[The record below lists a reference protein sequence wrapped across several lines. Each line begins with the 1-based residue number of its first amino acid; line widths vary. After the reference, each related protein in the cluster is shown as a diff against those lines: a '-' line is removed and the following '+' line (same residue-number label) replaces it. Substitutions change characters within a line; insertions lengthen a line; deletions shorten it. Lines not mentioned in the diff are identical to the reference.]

1 MSISDQAYTQGCAPS
16 VLILF
21 INMMLF
27 SSNEPEAGCKEFMF
41 EGQGSI
47 QRVFVLV
54 GLCCIPIMLLGKPL
68 YLLAASKKK
77 HAKVIINLDIIHL
90 QLSYFVIISGG
101 TTTDKGGHYYV
112 NNLN

>member
-1 MSISDQAYTQGCAPS
+1 MYYFTKKLEFDSHKKLIRLTCTILIPDEAYKQGCAPS

-27 SSNEPEAGCKEFMF
+27 GSNEPEAGCKEFMF
-41 EGQGSI
+41 EGQGTI

-54 GLCCIPIMLLGKPL
+54 ALACIPVMLLGKPL

-77 HAKVIINLDIIHL
+77 NKAKVFI
-90 QLSYFVIISGG
+90 QGF
-101 TTTDKGGHYYV
+101 
-112 NNLN
+112 